1 MARPLLMGNGQIR
14 NTILTLMGLIPMAR
28 SIWMRNL
35 DAIIPLSSPLE
46 EKML

>member
-1 MARPLLMGNGQIR
+1 MACPLLMENGQIR

-46 EKML
+46 KML